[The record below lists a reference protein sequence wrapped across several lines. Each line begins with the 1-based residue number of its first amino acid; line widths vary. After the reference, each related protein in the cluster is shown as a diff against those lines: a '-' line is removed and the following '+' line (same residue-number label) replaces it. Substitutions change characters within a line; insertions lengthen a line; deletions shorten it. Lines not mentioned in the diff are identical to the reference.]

1 MKTPEDRLI
10 DLDLLLPEPIKTPK
24 NFHLPFAF
32 VNIRGSRVFI
42 SGHPRQSKQG
52 NIDGPYGVVGKDL
65 TTKEAQS
72 AAQDIALSVLA
83 NLKQEIGDLSNVIG
97 WNRVLGMVNSD
108 TDYTEQHLVLN
119 GFSDLIIKL
128 FGEDIGRHSRS
139 AVGVNG
145 LPMNFAIEI
154 EAELEIK

>member
-1 MKTPEDRLI
+1 MKTPEARLI
-10 DLDLLLPEPIKTPK
+10 DLGLSLPEPIKVSQ
-24 NFHLPFAF
+24 NLHLPFAF
-32 VNIRGSRVFI
+32 VNVRGSRVFI

-52 NIDGPYGVVGKDL
+52 KIDGPYGVVGKDL
-65 TTKEAQS
+65 TTREAKS
-72 AAQDIALSVLA
+72 AAEDIALSVLA

-97 WNRVLGMVNSD
+97 WSRVFGMVNSD
-108 TDYTEQHLVLN
+108 TEYTEQHLVLN

-139 AVGVNG
+139 AIGVKG

>member
-1 MKTPEDRLI
+1 MKTPEARLI
-10 DLDLLLPEPIKTPK
+10 DLGLSLPEPIKVSQ
-24 NFHLPFAF
+24 NLHLPFAF
-32 VNIRGSRVFI
+32 VNVRGSRVFI

-52 NIDGPYGVVGKDL
+52 KIDGPYGVVGKDL
-65 TTKEAQS
+65 TTREAKS
-72 AAQDIALSVLA
+72 AAEDIALSALA

-97 WNRVLGMVNSD
+97 WSRVFGMVNSG
-108 TDYTEQHLVLN
+108 TEYTEQHLVLN

-128 FGEDIGRHSRS
+128 FGEDIGRHSQS
-139 AVGVNG
+139 AIGVKG